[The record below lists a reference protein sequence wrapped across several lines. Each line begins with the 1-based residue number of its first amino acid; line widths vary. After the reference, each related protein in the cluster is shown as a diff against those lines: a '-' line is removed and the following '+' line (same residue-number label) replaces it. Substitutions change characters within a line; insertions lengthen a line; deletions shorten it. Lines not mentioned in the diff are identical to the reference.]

1 VTSSDFPNRPA
12 DPSER
17 KTANVEA
24 PQDEHALAVVPA
36 GEHHVPVHAS
46 PGTGKRILV
55 GVLVLAVGLAATWF
69 IVSHRK
75 AEAES
80 SLQRDTQE
88 AVDAPPPVNVVSVE
102 YGPSS
107 HTLSLPGEAKAWY
120 ESTIYAR
127 VSGYVEKW
135 NVDIGDQVKAGQVLA
150 TIETPELDQQLAAA
164 KAKVEASDAQI
175 NLAKANMH
183 FSEVTLDRYK
193 DAPKGV
199 VSELERDERSSDAQT
214 SSARV
219 MAAISDLQS
228 SKADVDRLE
237 AMIAFQKVTAP
248 FDGTITDRRVDVGDL
263 VTAGSTASTTSLY
276 RIAQM
281 TKLRIY
287 VDVPQSAALA
297 IRDGDEATATWN
309 GHDVEGKVARNAKTI
324 DVISKTLRVE
334 VDIPNENSTLLPGMY
349 LDVEFKLHDAKPSLQ
364 VPASAMY
371 FRTGGPEV
379 AVVSAD
385 GHVMFH
391 EVTIVRDM
399 GNIVEV
405 SGGISVGD
413 RVALNISNQVVDGD
427 VVSATEAHSD
437 GASPDSRPEAT
448 ATRSAVA
455 AQ

>member
-1 VTSSDFPNRPA
+1 
-12 DPSER
+12 
-17 KTANVEA
+17 
-24 PQDEHALAVVPA
+24 
-36 GEHHVPVHAS
+36 
-46 PGTGKRILV
+46 
-55 GVLVLAVGLAATWF
+55 
-69 IVSHRK
+69 
-75 AEAES
+75 
-80 SLQRDTQE
+80 
-88 AVDAPPPVNVVSVE
+88 
-102 YGPSS
+102 
-107 HTLSLPGEAKAWY
+107 
-120 ESTIYAR
+120 
-127 VSGYVEKW
+127 
-135 NVDIGDQVKAGQVLA
+135 
-150 TIETPELDQQLAAA
+150 
-164 KAKVEASDAQI
+164 
-175 NLAKANMH
+175 
-183 FSEVTLDRYK
+183 
-193 DAPKGV
+193 
-199 VSELERDERSSDAQT
+199 
-214 SSARV
+214 
-219 MAAISDLQS
+219 
-228 SKADVDRLE
+228 
-237 AMIAFQKVTAP
+237 
-248 FDGTITDRRVDVGDL
+248 
-263 VTAGSTASTTSLY
+263 
-276 RIAQM
+276 M